1 MSHFADAY
9 IRTALLFRREGEA
22 YQDVAERVLPDILVE
37 DDCESIGGE
46 IEITYSHI
54 RTEFQA
60 RIKSVV
66 VPEAGGIDHL
76 PDGLAALAVF

>member
-1 MSHFADAY
+1 MIY
-9 IRTALLFRREGEA
+9 
-22 YQDVAERVLPDILVE
+22 P
-37 DDCESIGGE
+37 
-46 IEITYSHI
+46 HI
-54 RTEFQA
+54 RSEFQA